1 MAQMGLLQTQQL
13 EKQHVQQWQAGTLP
27 KIQQPV
33 NLYAS
38 SLCAYLSA
46 SLPLGCNAN
55 NTQPQTY
62 LTSLSLM
69 GQLLLS
75 PSLEIVFISFIRQ
88 FNWMSKMLTKHRRRL
103 SKITLCSS
111 LRLCDYH
118 CTNCLSFEGPTKT
131 KNKKKERKKK
141 KTVSPGCRC
150 IMAPPSEILSR
161 RDCLCLLLDF
171 AGWKFGFLSKL
182 LYKLTVCDKQEF
194 HNSACI
200 LV

>member
-69 GQLLLS
+69 GQLWLS

-131 KNKKKERKKK
+131 KNKKKERKRK
-141 KTVSPGCRC
+141 
-150 IMAPPSEILSR
+150 LSAQAVDALWR
-161 RDCLCLLLDF
+161 LPRKYCHAVTAFVYFWILLD
-171 AGWKFGFLSKL
+171 G
-182 LYKLTVCDKQEF
+182 
-194 HNSACI
+194 NSVSCLNFCTNWQYVTNRSFTI
-200 LV
+200 QRVF